1 MRTGGETKRLKNADV
16 VNTEK
21 PRNRRNLRNQ
31 KKKGLRELCF
41 LERPGFLCVIKL
53 RSWHLCVSPERRSLT
68 ERCWKKC
75 ATEFSVFSSP
85 ESIPM
90 PIMHQS
96 PFIFDNYITTKKT
109 GPKSQKNKGRHGH
122 ILACPFSCAKTITVT
137 RSCTDL
143 GTRSTRDYKEP
154 QVG

>member
-1 MRTGGETKRLKNADV
+1 MCDQ
-16 VNTEK
+16 TEELAS
-21 PRNRRNLRNQ
+21 LRITRKTQ
-31 KKKGLRELCF
+31 SYRKM
-41 LERPGFLCVIKL
+41 LEEMCYRIFGIC
-53 RSWHLCVSPERRSLT
+53 SL
-68 ERCWKKC
+68 
-75 ATEFSVFSSP
+75 

-96 PFIFDNYITTKKT
+96 PCIFDTYITTKKKNW
-109 GPKSQKNKGRHGH
+109 PKSQKNKGRHGH